1 MAVDQQ
7 RWEALNAREVPEWFR
22 QAKLGFFIHWG
33 PYSVP
38 AWAEPTAELGTV
50 DSATEW
56 YTHNPYSEWYY
67 NTIRLEGSEA
77 WQHQQDVYGGRPYD
91 DFIDE
96 WKAEKFDA
104 SALVGELAAA
114 GADYLVLTTKHHDGV
129 CLWDAPGTERNT
141 VARGP
146 KQDLVG
152 AYADACRE
160 HGVKFGTYYSGGL
173 DWHERPFP
181 PIGEAD
187 TWSWDGRRPLDA
199 EYAQY
204 AAEHVRD
211 LVRRYQP
218 DVLWNDIEW
227 PDAGKNFKEYGI
239 GTVFEEFYEAN
250 PDGVVNDRWQVPHA
264 DYVTS
269 EYQHMLDNEDATMWE
284 NCRGVGLSFAYNQ
297 EEDLSHA
304 LAGPEAIRH
313 LLDVVTRGGRLLF
326 GVGPMADGRLPE
338 WQSEVVAS
346 LGRWTGPA
354 GQYLQVAP
362 SERTLDLGD
371 DVWVRLGTAED
382 GSTLA
387 FIDADV
393 PVEIDGELLTPGW
406 AALTDGTLTLAPE
419 RPGAAVVRLN

>member
-1 MAVDQQ
+1 M
-7 RWEALNAREVPEWFR
+7 
-22 QAKLGFFIHWG
+22 
-33 PYSVP
+33 P
-38 AWAEPTAELGTV
+38 A
-50 DSATEW
+50 
-56 YTHNPYSEWYY
+56 
-67 NTIRLEGSEA
+67 
-77 WQHQQDVYGGRPYD
+77 
-91 DFIDE
+91 
-96 WKAEKFDA
+96 
-104 SALVGELAAA
+104 
-114 GADYLVLTTKHHDGV
+114 
-129 CLWDAPGTERNT
+129 
-141 VARGP
+141 
-146 KQDLVG
+146 
-152 AYADACRE
+152 RE

-187 TWSWDGRRPLDA
+187 TWSWDGLRPLDA
-199 EYAQY
+199 EYAEY

-227 PDAGKNFKEYGI
+227 PDAGKNFKDYGI

-284 NCRGVGLSFAYNQ
+284 NCRGVGLSFAYNR

-313 LLDVVTRGGRLLF
+313 LVDVVTRGGRLLF

-338 WQSEVVAS
+338 WQSEIVAS
-346 LGRWTGPA
+346 LGKWMGPA

-362 SERTLDLGD
+362 SARTLDLGD

-393 PVEIDGELLTPGW
+393 PVEIDGELLTPDWG
-406 AALTDGTLTLAPE
+406 ALTDGTLTLAPE
-419 RPGAAVVRLN
+419 RPGAAVVRLG